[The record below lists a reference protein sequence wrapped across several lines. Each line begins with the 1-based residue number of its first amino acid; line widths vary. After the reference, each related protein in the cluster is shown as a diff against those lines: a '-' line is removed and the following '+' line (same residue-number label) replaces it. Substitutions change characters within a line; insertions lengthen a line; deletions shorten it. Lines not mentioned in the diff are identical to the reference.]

1 MAVTL
6 TITLKIVLISL
17 VVSVWIVAADEL
29 KRITGTRTLFTA
41 LAVMLARVL
50 P

>member
-1 MAVTL
+1 MAESL
-6 TITLKIVLISL
+6 NLTLKLALSAL
-17 VVSVWIVAADEL
+17 MLSVWIVSADEL
-29 KRITGTRTLFTA
+29 KQITHTHTLFTA